1 MTDFEQA
8 VKVLDKTISF
18 EAEGLKFFTERST
31 RAPTRFEREIFLALA
46 KDELGH
52 KTYLEKLREDL
63 VQTHDLD
70 TIEDEGHDQWSAR
83 KVFAAA
89 LDRAIDPYTPRSAE
103 LEALRS
109 GMELKRRGY
118 AIYREAI
125 DHMETRKAC
134 ELFEHLAEEEK
145 VHFQLLR
152 NTYDYLDDPEQW
164 HGFNEGPLLDGG

>member
-1 MTDFEQA
+1 MTDYEQA

-18 EAEGLKFFTERST
+18 EAEGLKFFTDRSS

-63 VQTHDLD
+63 VQTHDLG
-70 TIEDEGHDQWSAR
+70 TIADEGHDQWSAR

-89 LDRAIDPYTPRSAE
+89 IDRAIDPYTPRPAE
-103 LEALRS
+103 IEALRS
-109 GMELKRRGY
+109 GMELKRRGF
-118 AIYREAI
+118 AMYREAL
-125 DHMETRKAC
+125 DQMETRKAR

-164 HGFNEGPLLDGG
+164 HGFDEGPLLDGG

>member
-1 MTDFEQA
+1 MTDFDQA
-8 VKVLDKTISF
+8 VRVLDTTISF
-18 EAEGLKFFTERST
+18 EAEGLNFFTEQST

-118 AIYREAI
+118 AMYREAI
-125 DHMETRKAC
+125 DKMETRKAC

-164 HGFNEGPLLDGG
+164 HGFDEGPLLDGG